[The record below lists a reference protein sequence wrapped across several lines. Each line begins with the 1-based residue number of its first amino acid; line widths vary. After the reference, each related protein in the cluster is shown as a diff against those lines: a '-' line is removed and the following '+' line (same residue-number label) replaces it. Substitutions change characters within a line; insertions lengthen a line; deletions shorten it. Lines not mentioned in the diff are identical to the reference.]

1 MNIVLVVFAFLF
13 LIAGLLGS
21 VVPVIPGPPLSY
33 LGLLLLQW
41 SGFGGFSIVFLAAWG
56 VITAAITIM
65 DNFLPA
71 WLTKRFGG
79 SRKAVI
85 GSVLGLILGMI
96 FFAPY
101 GIIIGS
107 FLGALAGE
115 LLNNKIANNNA
126 GFGKALKVAFG
137 AFLAFIVG
145 TGAKLF
151 IGISLL
157 YYAIKAM
164 F

>member
-1 MNIVLVVFAFLF
+1 
-13 LIAGLLGS
+13 
-21 VVPVIPGPPLSY
+21 
-33 LGLLLLQW
+33 
-41 SGFGGFSIVFLAAWG
+41 
-56 VITAAITIM
+56 M
-65 DNFLPA
+65 DYFLPA

-85 GSVLGLILGMI
+85 GSVVGLVLGMI

-101 GIIIGS
+101 GIIVGP

-115 LLNNKIANNNA
+115 LLHYKNSGSND

-151 IGISLL
+151 IGIALL
-157 YYAIKAM
+157 YYAVKAVIM
-164 F
+164 ENPLLSQNLR